1 MTPYFGWLALR
12 WFPQQLLRLF
22 AISPVA
28 TCEAMLTVGLLVVQS
43 AALVPQAYRAPVRQV
58 ARPSAAAPQMLFNLG
73 KETEVEEIVV
83 ERSEPTY
90 IEPEPG
96 YANPGKATY
105 SEMELAEQSA
115 KMDALAAKW
124 RKREEQVEYDGARI
138 TGFVGKAETING
150 RLAMFFLLTGLATE
164 YFTGESIP
172 GQVLVMFETLG
183 IID

>member
-1 MTPYFGWLALR
+1 
-12 WFPQQLLRLF
+12 
-22 AISPVA
+22 
-28 TCEAMLTVGLLVVQS
+28 MLSLGLVVVQS

-58 ARPSAAAPQMLFNLG
+58 ARAPAAAPQMLFGLG
-73 KETEVEEIVV
+73 KDAPVEEIVV
-83 ERSEPTY
+83 ERSAEPTF
-90 IEPEPG
+90 IEPEAG

-124 RKREEQVEYDGARI
+124 RKRQEKVEYDEARI

-164 YFTGESIP
+164 YYTGESIP
-172 GQVLVMFETLG
+172 GQVVIMLQTLG
-183 IID
+183 IVD